1 MVDMELKLLVWL
13 CGKIPETYAL
23 YKNLKFEHFLT
34 HTQHSRHACLVYI
47 IMNQTPLTNK
57 HYNTYTNRLDYI
69 TEAEIYAAECSP
81 PSFESAKGGS
91 ATHKI
96 ILQVSGVT
104 RRTANAQKHVHR

>member
-1 MVDMELKLLVWL
+1 
-13 CGKIPETYAL
+13 
-23 YKNLKFEHFLT
+23 
-34 HTQHSRHACLVYI
+34 
-47 IMNQTPLTNK
+47 MNQTPLTNK

-91 ATHKI
+91 ATHEI
-96 ILQVSGVT
+96 IIQASGVK